1 MLLPPF
7 PLLEQ
12 IVFFILLLQM
22 VAAGVGLVLGVT
34 VDLAEEEQV
43 LVLMVVLQHLGKVA
57 LEETVQ
63 RLLVAAAGVQ
73 SQGVPRPLV

>member
-1 MLLPPF
+1 MLRYY
-7 PLLEQ
+7 Q
-12 IVFFILLLQM
+12 I

-63 RLLVAAAGVQ
+63 RLLVVVAGVQ
-73 SQGVPRPLV
+73 SQGVLRPLV